1 MLPWAL
7 CWTPIC
13 AIFSVC
19 KAANLRVKRSQS
31 STVTLSDCVGCP
43 APWPQARQCANT
55 STSIDDRGTNVEC
68 LAVSYLSTREKGFEA
83 STLNDEW
90 QGHSGPV
97 RKQTWEERYGK
108 SSNITFERRWKYTWE
123 QSIDESKVQQRQQQQ
138 QLLTKSKRRHCG
150 RGKEVKRLT

>member
-97 RKQTWEERYGK
+97 RKQTWEERALWKVLKHNVWTQVEIHLRTKY
-108 SSNITFERRWKYTWE
+108 RRKQGTTTTTTTTI
-123 QSIDESKVQQRQQQQ
+123 IDQI
-138 QLLTKSKRRHCG
+138 
-150 RGKEVKRLT
+150 